1 MVMWRGITGGKQL
14 YSAISR
20 SPTNCALFAW
30 YALFATHKASYSIHY
45 TIIRSADDYR
55 LYSLKCLPLL
65 CLALQQRMFTVL
77 YIAWRAPRDKK
88 HPCDKTPHV
97 AWLINLGGVTRNQ
110 YVCQPPARP
119 GEKSLGQESLSL
131 TLESGQVRT
140 SGSKHIPKIAVFFF
154 L

>member
-1 MVMWRGITGGKQL
+1 MKEAEVRKTHVSVTLPVTLWTLLNGHVTRYQGGKQL

-97 AWLINLGGVTRNQ
+97 A
-110 YVCQPPARP
+110 
-119 GEKSLGQESLSL
+119 
-131 TLESGQVRT
+131 
-140 SGSKHIPKIAVFFF
+140 
-154 L
+154 